1 MSRVLVTGGAG
12 FIGSHVVDALIEAGD
27 EVIVIDDLSA
37 GRRSNVSPKA
47 RFYQIDI
54 RSQEIRSIFE
64 CERPEYVNHHA
75 AHIDVAHSVDDPLHD
90 ASANI
95 LGSLNLL
102 ECCRR
107 YGVKKIIYASSGGAV
122 YGEPEYLP
130 CDENH
135 PIHPI
140 SPYGASKYA
149 VELYLYLYG
158 QNYGL
163 DYTILRYPNVFGPRQ
178 DPFGEAGVVAIFS
191 LQMLLGEE
199 VTINGSGEQ
208 QRDFLYVE
216 DCVEANLLATENGA
230 SQVYNLGSGKGTP
243 INHLFKEM
251 KRLTGYPLDPVHGPP
266 RLGDI
271 YQIYLDASKAER
283 ELGWKPA
290 VGLQEGLQRILTYFE
305 KQLVASSKHEWRSE
319 KGEGT

>member
-1 MSRVLVTGGAG
+1 MSRILVSGGAG

-47 RFYQIDI
+47 RFYQLDI
-54 RSQEIRSIFE
+54 RSQELRSIFE

-75 AHIDVAHSVDDPLHD
+75 AHIDVPHSVDDPLHD

-130 CDENH
+130 CDESH
-135 PIHPI
+135 PIRPI

-149 VELYLYLYG
+149 VELYLHLYR

-163 DYTILRYPNVFGPRQ
+163 DYTILRYPNVYGPRQ

-191 LQMLLGEE
+191 LQMLLGKET
-199 VTINGSGEQ
+199 TINGSGEQ
-208 QRDFLYVE
+208 ERDFLYIE
-216 DCVEANLLATENGA
+216 DCVKANLLSMEGG
-230 SQVYNLGSGKGTP
+230 SGQVYNLGTEKGTS
-243 INHLFKEM
+243 IHHLFEEM
-251 KRLTGYPLDPVHGPP
+251 KRLTGYSRGAVHGPP
-266 RLGDI
+266 KAGEVFRI
-271 YQIYLDASKAER
+271 CLDARKALKDLE
-283 ELGWKPA
+283 WSPT
-290 VGLQEGLQRILTYFE
+290 VGLQEGLERTLTYFE
-305 KQLVASSKHEWRSE
+305 RQLVTPSKHERRSE
-319 KGEGT
+319 KGEGA

>member
-1 MSRVLVTGGAG
+1 MSRILVTGGAG
-12 FIGSHVVDALIEAGD
+12 FIGSHVVDALIETGD

-47 RFYQIDI
+47 RFYQVDI
-54 RSQEIRSIFE
+54 RSQELRSIFE
-64 CERPEYVNHHA
+64 REGPEYVNHHA

-130 CDENH
+130 CDESH
-135 PIHPI
+135 PIRPI

-149 VELYLYLYG
+149 VELYLHLYG

-163 DYTILRYPNVFGPRQ
+163 DYTILRYPNVYGPRQ
-178 DPFGEAGVVAIFS
+178 DPFGEAGVVAIFT
-191 LQMLLGEE
+191 LQMLLGKET
-199 VTINGSGEQ
+199 TINGSGEQ
-208 QRDFLYVE
+208 ERDFLYIE
-216 DCVEANLLATENGA
+216 DCVKANLLSMEGG
-230 SQVYNLGSGKGTP
+230 SGQVYNLGTEKGTS
-243 INHLFKEM
+243 IHHLFEEM
-251 KRLTGYPLDPVHGPP
+251 KRLTAYSRRAVHGPP
-266 RLGDI
+266 KAGEVFRI
-271 YQIYLDASKAER
+271 CLDARKALKDLE
-283 ELGWKPA
+283 WSPT
-290 VGLQEGLQRILTYFE
+290 VGLQEGLERTLTYFE
-305 KQLVASSKHEWRSE
+305 RQLVTPSKHERRSE
-319 KGEGT
+319 KGEGA